1 MALLAHDK
9 RTINRLIRRHV
20 AETASGLKATFRASR
35 WTTTTNR
42 YSTNTVATLETEIDT
57 GRAPNRR
64 DLSQYIAASGL
75 LHASDGWSY
84 LGKALIALL
93 KGDPH
98 RARHLA
104 YYAELR
110 AASALLATE
119 GIGVFN
125 KYHFALTARDVATKL
140 NTEHGTHLF
149 SWECLDHWATR
160 PSSGQLFAEMIR
172 PYGATLADWFLPVG
186 GTSAIAPQAQA
197 WFRQWGVDL
206 RNFSDDRNARNVSSY
221 QPDGIPDAW
230 YIEGRDTLEF
240 ARDLWAS
247 LEPSTLSKFETIDLS
262 ILRITVEALFN
273 SRTGRQAN
281 SNPVQF
287 KQFAEP
293 IVKGQGLSPDTERQ
307 LLRFLMRGTSPHDP
321 LIFSRSQQLATDAN
335 TGAQAVISRATLLLR
350 VASGSIT
357 MLLREAGY
365 DAASIAFWAEGLGRG
380 RGLWDSNSAGNPL
393 DLWADVTPA
402 LAEVELFQQKYP
414 ADEQT
419 FFRMSAELGQVIMGL
434 GSCERVAIWSMTP

>member
-1 MALLAHDK
+1 LM
-9 RTINRLIRRHV
+9 
-20 AETASGLKATFRASR
+20 
-35 WTTTTNR
+35 
-42 YSTNTVATLETEIDT
+42 
-57 GRAPNRR
+57 
-64 DLSQYIAASGL
+64 
-75 LHASDGWSY
+75 
-84 LGKALIALL
+84 ALL

-125 KYHFALTARDVATKL
+125 KYHFALTARNVATKL
-140 NTEHGTHLF
+140 GTEHGTHLF
-149 SWECLDHWATR
+149 SWECLDHWASR
-160 PSSGQLFAEMIR
+160 PSSGQLFAKMIR
-172 PYGATLADWFLPVG
+172 PYGVTLEDWFLPVG
-186 GTSAIAPQAQA
+186 SISALAPQAQA

-206 RNFSDDRNARNVSSY
+206 RNFPDDRNARNVSSY

-230 YIEGRDTLEF
+230 YIKGYDALEF
-240 ARDLWAS
+240 TRDLWAS

-262 ILRITVEALFN
+262 ILRIAAEALFN
-273 SRTGRQAN
+273 SRTGRKAN
-281 SNPVQF
+281 SDPVRF
-287 KQFAEP
+287 KQFVEP
-293 IVKGQGLSPDTERQ
+293 IVNGQGLSQDTERQ

-350 VASGSIT
+350 VASGSTT
-357 MLLREAGY
+357 MLLKEAGY

-380 RGLWDSNSAGNPL
+380 RGLWDGSSTGNPL

-402 LAEVELFQQKYP
+402 LADVELFQQKYS

-419 FFRMSAELGQVIMGL
+419 FFRMSAELGQVLIGL
-434 GSCERVAIWSMTP
+434 GSCERVALWSMTP